1 MRPADAVRQL
11 EYAVAPTTGSY
22 DYEITHWASAYE
34 EVFADVTE
42 RGDLYDVM
50 NVIEQVCDECSEE
63 SRPSPEQ
70 VEVVADSVLTSG
82 GRPLTDGGD
91 GADASDN

>member
-11 EYAVAPTTGSY
+11 EYAVAPTTGTY
-22 DYEITHWASAYE
+22 DYELTHWASAYE
-34 EVFADVTE
+34 EAFADVTE
-42 RGDLYDVM
+42 RGDLHDVM
-50 NVIEQVCDECSEE
+50 NVIEQVCEECSED

-91 GADASDN
+91 GADASDR

>member
-1 MRPADAVRQL
+1 MHPTDAVRQL

-22 DYEITHWASAYE
+22 DYEITHWADAYE
-34 EVFADVTE
+34 DVFADVTE

-50 NVIEQVCDECSEE
+50 NVIEQVCEECSED

-70 VEVVADSVLTSG
+70 VEMVADSVLTSG

-91 GADASDN
+91 GVEASD

>member
-1 MRPADAVRQL
+1 MHPADAVRQL

-22 DYEITHWASAYE
+22 DYEITHWADAYE
-34 EVFADVTE
+34 DVFADVTE

-50 NVIEQVCDECSEE
+50 SVIEQVSKDCSED

-70 VEVVADSVLTSG
+70 VKVVADSVLTDG

-91 GADASDN
+91 EMESSD